1 MGKYEHG
8 ECVAIDGYVAT
19 GRFGEND
26 LVGIVL
32 ESELVEMD
40 QDLFEWLYTIST
52 EQGIEQYWPQE
63 IKPVNFTNKEYNV
76 SITHKKRKNNG
87 SKQSK

>member
-1 MGKYEHG
+1 MSKYEDG

-26 LVGIVL
+26 LIGIVL

-40 QDLFEWLYTIST
+40 EDLFERLYTITT
-52 EQGIEQYWPQE
+52 EQGVDQYWPQE
-63 IKPVNFTNKEYNV
+63 IKPVNVKNPEYN
-76 SITHKKRKNNG
+76 IAKG
-87 SKQSK
+87 EQ

>member
-1 MGKYEHG
+1 MSKYENG

-26 LVGIVL
+26 LIGIIL

-40 QDLFEWLYTIST
+40 QDLFEWLYTVST
-52 EQGIEQYWPQE
+52 ENGVEQYWPQE
-63 IKPVNFTNKEYNV
+63 IKPVNYTNKHYNNN
-76 SITHKKRKNNG
+76 ITQKSR
-87 SKQSK
+87 

>member
-1 MGKYEHG
+1 MGKYEQG

-19 GRFGEND
+19 GNFGVND

-52 EQGIEQYWPQE
+52 EQGIEQYWQQE
-63 IKPVNFTNKEYNV
+63 IKPVNFTNKEYNND
-76 SITHKKRKNNG
+76 ITHNKRNYNG